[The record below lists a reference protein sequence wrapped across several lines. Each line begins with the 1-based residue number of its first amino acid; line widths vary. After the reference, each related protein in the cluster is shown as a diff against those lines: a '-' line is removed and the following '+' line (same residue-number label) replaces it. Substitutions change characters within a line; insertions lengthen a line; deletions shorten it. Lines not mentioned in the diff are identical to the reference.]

1 MGVDC
6 KFLNLGVNIE
16 KALKLHGLKVNFSL
30 KSKVHNPIQVQM
42 KFTTKQKKT
51 KKRRKLSFNP

>member
-42 KFTTKQKKT
+42 KFTTKQKK
-51 KKRRKLSFNP
+51 KKKKKKKGEN